1 MTDIITFRNSLN
13 VLTCIVSRVHCGGED
28 LFGVGARRNTRMER
42 YRYLF
47 IARWHLAQPQQLYLL
62 QMYCILDG
70 RAKSVLVIFL
80 LTIMTWRKCYVGWS
94 IRIGQRA
101 YTSNGGRILWS
112 GTSSP
117 RKQSKHVDVEGFAVT
132 CIVCCLLA
140 SYLNLFSMQIC
151 SQNSGRPVSEV
162 NPWNRERERERVFSF
177 SVV

>member
-1 MTDIITFRNSLN
+1 MIDIITFRNSLN

-28 LFGVGARRNTRMER
+28 LFGVGARRNTRMEKR

-112 GTSSP
+112 GTSSS
-117 RKQSKHVDVEGFAVT
+117 RKQSEHLEGVLFA
-132 CIVCCLLA
+132 CIIFGCE
-140 SYLNLFSMQIC
+140 SSPQPNKS
-151 SQNSGRPVSEV
+151 
-162 NPWNRERERERVFSF
+162 
-177 SVV
+177 